1 MTKTLST
8 PQLSQ
13 IFDIPNKKIISIL
26 EKYSVGYKEKRNMNY
41 GFTYLWNIEMIN
53 EECFNELNQKV
64 NTDQTIE
71 QIYDFFKQQE
81 LVEKHNKELKTKRIK
96 QELLKRELDE
106 QERYINRL
114 EREKTKKEKQE
125 ERTQQLIKKT
135 SEVID
140 PITQEIYSMWF
151 NNNSTEYII
160 NVGPTNS
167 GKTHKAVDELMK
179 SGDGVYLSPLRLLAF
194 ENYEKINELGYPCD
208 LFTGEDKV
216 INGSSLSSRTTEM
229 MDYKNEYDVVIL
241 DECFLIGDVNR
252 GKSWLKV
259 ILEAKCRKMYLI
271 TSNEGL
277 YILEEILTKLN
288 RRYTI
293 NQFTRLTPLTFSDKK
308 YNIKKIKPKTVF
320 ITFSRVDVLLQK
332 ATLEE
337 KGHNVSVLYGNLP
350 PEVKKQQIKKFIN
363 GETDVCVST
372 DVIGMGVNLPC
383 DNVCFLNNRK
393 FDGVEVRE
401 LTPTEI
407 KQIGGR
413 AGRYGFSEE
422 GTIYCYGFSSSS
434 FIKKFN
440 EPAEDIKRAY
450 LPINIDIV
458 SKLPQNTLHGKLSFY
473 EKLDLTPDELKHII
487 SPEQTDTY
495 LELLTKNQTLEK
507 LEIHTAWRLLN
518 LPVTESS
525 LNYWSMITERVYSEL
540 PVVYRPSKITKPKD
554 TYQLKSVEDE
564 LKRVDLFLNFTNI
577 YEFQHLVNQD
587 NIEMVKGYK
596 NELINSITD
605 FLLDKKLSN
614 KKLCITCGK
623 NVGLS
628 WQHKECNS
636 CFKAG
641 RFNYF
646 DFDDDDD
653 YL

>member
-1 MTKTLST
+1 MDKTLST

-41 GFTYLWNIEMIN
+41 GFAYLWNVEMIN
-53 EECFNELNQKV
+53 DECFNELNQKK

-401 LTPTEI
+401 LTSTEI

-440 EPAEDIKRAY
+440 DPAEDIKRAY

-507 LEIHTAWRLLN
+507 LEIHTSWRLLN

-587 NIEMVKGYK
+587 NIEMIKGYK

-646 DFDDDDD
+646 DFDDDDG

>member
-1 MTKTLST
+1 MNKTLST

-53 EECFNELNQKV
+53 EECFNELNEKT

-96 QELLKRELDE
+96 QELLKRELDD

-636 CFKAG
+636 CFKVG

-646 DFDDDDD
+646 DFDDDND

>member
-1 MTKTLST
+1 M
-8 PQLSQ
+8 
-13 IFDIPNKKIISIL
+13 
-26 EKYSVGYKEKRNMNY
+26 
-41 GFTYLWNIEMIN
+41 
-53 EECFNELNQKV
+53 
-64 NTDQTIE
+64 
-71 QIYDFFKQQE
+71 
-81 LVEKHNKELKTKRIK
+81 
-96 QELLKRELDE
+96 
-106 QERYINRL
+106 
-114 EREKTKKEKQE
+114 
-125 ERTQQLIKKT
+125 
-135 SEVID
+135 
-140 PITQEIYSMWF
+140 
-151 NNNSTEYII
+151 
-160 NVGPTNS
+160 
-167 GKTHKAVDELMK
+167 
-179 SGDGVYLSPLRLLAF
+179 
-194 ENYEKINELGYPCD
+194 
-208 LFTGEDKV
+208 
-216 INGSSLSSRTTEM
+216 
-229 MDYKNEYDVVIL
+229 
-241 DECFLIGDVNR
+241 
-252 GKSWLKV
+252 
-259 ILEAKCRKMYLI
+259 
-271 TSNEGL
+271 
-277 YILEEILTKLN
+277 
-288 RRYTI
+288 
-293 NQFTRLTPLTFSDKK
+293 
-308 YNIKKIKPKTVF
+308 
-320 ITFSRVDVLLQK
+320 DVLLQK

-401 LTPTEI
+401 LTSTEI

-440 EPAEDIKRAY
+440 DPAEDIKRAY

-458 SKLPQNTLHGKLSFY
+458 SKLLQNTLHGKLSFY

-495 LELLTKNQTLEK
+495 LELLGKNQTLEK

-587 NIEMVKGYK
+587 NIELVKGYK

-641 RFNYF
+641 RFNNF
-646 DFDDDDD
+646 DFYDDDD

>member
-1 MTKTLST
+1 MNKTLST

-41 GFTYLWNIEMIN
+41 GFTYLWDIEMITD
-53 EECFNELNQKV
+53 ECFNELNQKT

-96 QELLKRELDE
+96 QELLKRELDD

-401 LTPTEI
+401 LTSTEI

-440 EPAEDIKRAY
+440 DPAEDIKRAY

-495 LELLTKNQTLEK
+495 LELLGKNQTLEK

-587 NIEMVKGYK
+587 NIEMIKGYK

-641 RFNYF
+641 RFNNF
-646 DFDDDDD
+646 DFYDDDG
-653 YL
+653 YF

>member
-1 MTKTLST
+1 MMNEYLFR
-8 PQLSQ
+8 L
-13 IFDIPNKKIISIL
+13 KKNI
-26 EKYSVGYKEKRNMNY
+26 NMP
-41 GFTYLWNIEMIN
+41 
-53 EECFNELNQKV
+53 
-64 NTDQTIE
+64 
-71 QIYDFFKQQE
+71 
-81 LVEKHNKELKTKRIK
+81 
-96 QELLKRELDE
+96 
-106 QERYINRL
+106 
-114 EREKTKKEKQE
+114 KQE
-125 ERTQQLIKKT
+125 EKTQRLLKET
-135 SEVID
+135 SEIID

-216 INGSSLSSRTTEM
+216 INGSSISSRTTEM

-259 ILEAKCRKMYLI
+259 ILEAKCKKMFLI

-288 RRYTI
+288 RKYTI

-320 ITFSRVDVLLQK
+320 ITFSRVEVLLKK
-332 ATLEE
+332 AMLEE
-337 KGHNVSVLYGNLP
+337 NGHNVSVLYGNLP
-350 PEVKKQQIKKFIN
+350 PEVKKQQIKKFIT

-383 DNVCFLNNRK
+383 DNVCFLTNQK

-422 GTIYCYGFSSSS
+422 GTIHCHGFSSTS

-458 SKLPQNTLHGKLSFY
+458 SKLPQKTLYGKLSFY
-473 EKLDLTPDELKHII
+473 DKLDLTPDTLKHII
-487 SPEQTDTY
+487 SPEQTDNY
-495 LELLTKNQTLEK
+495 LELLGKNQTLEK
-507 LEIHTAWRLLN
+507 LDIYIAWRLLN
-518 LPVTESS
+518 LPVTESN
-525 LNYWSMITERVYSEL
+525 LQYWTVITERVYHEQ
-540 PVVYRPSKITKPKD
+540 PVIYRTSKITKPKD

-564 LKRVDLFLNFTNI
+564 LKRVDLFLNFTNVFD
-577 YEFQHLVNQD
+577 FQNLVNED
-587 NIEMVKGYK
+587 NIEMVKEYK
-596 NELINSITD
+596 NQLINVITD

-614 KKLCITCGK
+614 KKLCVTCGK

-628 WQHKECNS
+628 WEHKECKS
-636 CFKAG
+636 CFKGG
-641 RFNYF
+641 RFNNF
-646 DFDDDDD
+646 DFNDED
-653 YL
+653 YYL

>member
-1 MTKTLST
+1 MNKTLST

-13 IFDIPNKKIISIL
+13 IFDIPNKVIISIL

-53 EECFNELNQKV
+53 EECFNELNEKA

-646 DFDDDDD
+646 DFDDDND

>member
-1 MTKTLST
+1 MNKTLST

-41 GFTYLWNIEMIN
+41 GFTYLWNVEMIN

-288 RRYTI
+288 RKYTI

-401 LTPTEI
+401 LTSTEI

-440 EPAEDIKRAY
+440 DPAEDIKRAY

-458 SKLPQNTLHGKLSFY
+458 SKLLQNTLHGKLSFY

-495 LELLTKNQTLEK
+495 LELLGKNQTLEK

-587 NIEMVKGYK
+587 NIEMIKGYK

-641 RFNYF
+641 RFNNF
-646 DFDDDDD
+646 DFYDDDD

>member
-1 MTKTLST
+1 MNKTLST

-41 GFTYLWNIEMIN
+41 GFTYLWDIEMIN
-53 EECFNELNQKV
+53 DECFNELNQKK

-96 QELLKRELDE
+96 QELLKRELDD

-401 LTPTEI
+401 LTSTEI

-440 EPAEDIKRAY
+440 DPAEDIKRAY

-495 LELLTKNQTLEK
+495 LELLGKNQTLEK

-587 NIEMVKGYK
+587 NIEMIKGYK

-641 RFNYF
+641 RFNNF
-646 DFDDDDD
+646 DFYDDDD

>member
-1 MTKTLST
+1 MNKTLTT

-13 IFDIPNKKIISIL
+13 VFDIPNKKIISIL

-53 EECFNELNQKV
+53 EECFVELNQKK

-277 YILEEILTKLN
+277 NILEEILTKLN

-401 LTPTEI
+401 LTSTEI

-440 EPAEDIKRAY
+440 DPAEDIKRAY

-646 DFDDDDD
+646 DFDDDDG

>member
-1 MTKTLST
+1 MNKTLST

-53 EECFNELNQKV
+53 EECFVELNQKV

-401 LTPTEI
+401 LTSTEI

-440 EPAEDIKRAY
+440 DPAEDIKRAY

-495 LELLTKNQTLEK
+495 LELLGKNQTLEK

>member
-1 MTKTLST
+1 MNKTLTT

-41 GFTYLWNIEMIN
+41 GFTYLWNVEMIN
-53 EECFNELNQKV
+53 DECFNELNQKK

-81 LVEKHNKELKTKRIK
+81 LVEKHNKELKTKRLK
-96 QELLKRELDE
+96 QEELKRELKD

-125 ERTQQLIKKT
+125 EKTQKLIKKT

-401 LTPTEI
+401 LTSTEI

-440 EPAEDIKRAY
+440 DPAEDIKRAY

-495 LELLTKNQTLEK
+495 LELLGKNQTLEK

-577 YEFQHLVNQD
+577 YEFQHLVTQD
-587 NIEMVKGYK
+587 NIEMIKGYK

-646 DFDDDDD
+646 DFNDNDD

>member
-1 MTKTLST
+1 MNKTLST

-53 EECFNELNQKV
+53 DECFNELNEKT

-241 DECFLIGDVNR
+241 DECFLIGDINR

-646 DFDDDDD
+646 DFNDDDN

>member
-1 MTKTLST
+1 MNKTLST

-41 GFTYLWNIEMIN
+41 GFTYLWNVEMIN
-53 EECFNELNQKV
+53 DECFNELNQKK

-288 RRYTI
+288 RKYTI

-401 LTPTEI
+401 LTSTEI

-440 EPAEDIKRAY
+440 DPAEDIKRAY

-525 LNYWSMITERVYSEL
+525 LNYWSVITERVYSEL

>member
-1 MTKTLST
+1 MNKTLST

-41 GFTYLWNIEMIN
+41 GFTYLWDIEMITD
-53 EECFNELNQKV
+53 ECFNELNQKT

-96 QELLKRELDE
+96 QELLKRELDD

-401 LTPTEI
+401 LTSTEI

-440 EPAEDIKRAY
+440 DPAEDIKRAY

-495 LELLTKNQTLEK
+495 LELLGKNQTLEK

-587 NIEMVKGYK
+587 NIEMIKGYK

>member
-1 MTKTLST
+1 MNKTLST

-41 GFTYLWNIEMIN
+41 GFTYLWNVEMIN
-53 EECFNELNQKV
+53 EECFNELNQKK

>member
-1 MTKTLST
+1 MDKTLST

-41 GFTYLWNIEMIN
+41 GFTYLWDIEMIN
-53 EECFNELNQKV
+53 DECFNELNQKK

-96 QELLKRELDE
+96 QELLKRELDD

-401 LTPTEI
+401 LTSTEI

-440 EPAEDIKRAY
+440 DPAEDIKRAY

-495 LELLTKNQTLEK
+495 LELLGKNQTLEK

-587 NIEMVKGYK
+587 NIEMIKGYK

-641 RFNYF
+641 RFNNF
-646 DFDDDDD
+646 DFYDDDD

>member
-13 IFDIPNKKIISIL
+13 IFDIPNKKVISIL

-81 LVEKHNKELKTKRIK
+81 LVEKHNKDLKTKRIK

-229 MDYKNEYDVVIL
+229 MDYKNEYEVVIL

-259 ILEAKCRKMYLI
+259 ILEAKCKKMYLI

-288 RRYTI
+288 RKYTI

-473 EKLDLTPDELKHII
+473 EKLDLTPDTLKHII

>member
-1 MTKTLST
+1 MNKTLST

-13 IFDIPNKKIISIL
+13 VFDIPNKKIISIL

-53 EECFNELNQKV
+53 DECFNELNQKV

-81 LVEKHNKELKTKRIK
+81 LVEKHNKELKVKRIK

-288 RRYTI
+288 RKYTI

-422 GTIYCYGFSSSS
+422 GAIYCYGFSSSS

-646 DFDDDDD
+646 DFNDDDD